1 MVQLRYPWMVPGALE
16 ALRAA
21 TSRIIITWKVRNLR
35 NRQGRRCVA
44 GSRSAPDP
52 HWGLRV
58 PLLRTLGAGASLS
71 CMRQPHLIHGYD
83 VGSHHNHGSRIDV
96 GSQLPP
102 WLISGPTTASD
113 FRTHHIFANQS
124 PLLGN
129 ITCKYYT

>member
-1 MVQLRYPWMVPGALE
+1 MVPGALE

-21 TSRIIITWKVRNLR
+21 TSRIITTWKVRNLR

-44 GSRSAPDP
+44 GSSSAPDP

-71 CMRQPHLIHGYD
+71 CLRQPHLIHG
-83 VGSHHNHGSRIDV
+83 VTLVLTTIMVHGLTLV
-96 GSQLPP
+96 LMPP
-102 WLISGPTTASD
+102 WLISGPTTGSE

-124 PLLGN
+124 PLL
-129 ITCKYYT
+129 